1 MHRPWLMAWIALSLL
16 TAGCLAGGQ
25 QAPPLESA
33 STPGNGTSPG
43 SEVDGNA
50 THDPDDGQVPDEQED
65 GGGNQTAANGTRET
79 NETAGSG
86 DGNASTT
93 TGPIDPG
100 WPALSEAVIR
110 PGVAVVARAGDHPAN
125 GTPASG
131 IEEGWRCTASFV
143 FTSPDNR
150 TLYLGTTA
158 RCIEHLSLGDP
169 VDVANGTTTGTL
181 VYDSFRVMSLVGEAN
196 DTIRAANDL
205 ALIELPDEARPLVH
219 PAVRHWGGPT
229 GLAQGV
235 SQGDHVLSVGE
246 SWYRE
251 EANQLD
257 PAEGIVAGAEAW
269 TATVAWLPP
278 RLSVDTGSPVLSVD
292 GAALGT
298 VTSPPPG
305 SPAPGD
311 PDETGAPEANGVLQ
325 LAPALAY
332 LEEHTSL
339 EVVLATWP
347 TLEAPQLP
355 SDPAPP
361 G

>member
-1 MHRPWLMAWIALSLL
+1 MAWIALSLL

-33 STPGNGTSPG
+33 STSGNETSPG
-43 SEVDGNA
+43 SEADQNA
-50 THDPDDGQVPDEQED
+50 TNDPDDGQAPDRQGD
-65 GGGNQTAANGTRET
+65 GDGNGTAANQTGGT
-79 NETAGSG
+79 NGTAGSG

-110 PGVAVVARAGDHPAN
+110 PGVAIVDPAGDHPAN
-125 GTPASG
+125 GTPAS
-131 IEEGWRCTASFV
+131 ELEGDWRCTANFV

-150 TLYLGTTA
+150 TLFLGTTA
-158 RCIEHLSLGDP
+158 KCVEHLSLGDP

-181 VYDSFRVMSLVGEAN
+181 VYDSFRVMSLVGESN

-205 ALIELPDEARPLVH
+205 ALIELPSEARPLVH

-251 EANQLD
+251 EESRFD
-257 PAEGIVAGAEAW
+257 PAEGIITGADAW

-278 RLSVDTGSPVLSVD
+278 RIPVHAGSPVLSVD
-292 GAALGT
+292 GAALGA

-305 SPAPGD
+305 SPAPED
-311 PDETGAPEANGVLQ
+311 PSEAGAPEATGVMR
-325 LAPALAY
+325 LAPAIAY

-339 EVVLATWP
+339 EVELASWP
-347 TLEAPQLP
+347 MLDAPQLP